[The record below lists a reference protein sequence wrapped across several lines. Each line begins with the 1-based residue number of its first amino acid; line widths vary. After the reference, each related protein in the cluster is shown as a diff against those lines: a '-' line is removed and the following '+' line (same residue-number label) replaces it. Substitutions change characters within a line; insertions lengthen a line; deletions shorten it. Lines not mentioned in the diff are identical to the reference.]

1 MADEQDRWL
10 DRETAELLLRG
21 ESLESVDPAVRDRAE
36 RLASTLAALSAPTPP
51 TSGELPGEAAALA
64 AFRTARATSTDAAD
78 ARSGARGRDTRGRG
92 LDAGLVRLGGRDN
105 DAGRPRRT
113 RPLKLGLAAALTA
126 GMVGGAGIAAATGVL
141 PTPFGDHRAPDPAA
155 SVSTAATPDRPPASP
170 SARTTAPHDE
180 AGAGHAPGAPDPTG
194 ERDRTSACRD
204 IRAGK
209 EHDALRKHGLRT
221 PPDAECEERGH
232 GGKADGDDGDKADG
246 KKGTAGES
254 KGGNGDR
261 GNGRTGQDGNN
272 GNGRTGQNG
281 NNGNEGN
288 KGSNGN
294 NGNRGNSEQAK
305 GNQGNSDKPKSN
317 NGNNGNNGNN
327 EKKSRGEGP
336 QGSGASG
343 AGGAA
348 DAHRSVPPHTPSDQH
363 GSPRGKKPSAKE

>member
-64 AFRTARATSTDAAD
+64 AFREARAASADAAG
-78 ARSGARGRDTRGRG
+78 AGSGVPGRDARGRG

-209 EHDALRKHGLRT
+209 EHDALRKHGPRT
-221 PPDAECEERGH
+221 PPDAECEKRGH

-246 KKGTAGES
+246 RKGTTGES
-254 KGGNGDR
+254 QGGNGNR
-261 GNGRTGQDGNN
+261 GNGQN
-272 GNGRTGQNG
+272 GQN
-281 NNGNEGN
+281 GN

-294 NGNRGNSEQAK
+294 NGNRGNSDKA
-305 GNQGNSDKPKSN
+305 NGNSDKA
-317 NGNNGNNGNN
+317 NGNNGNNGNT
-327 EKKSRGEGP
+327 EKKSRGKGP

-348 DAHRSVPPHTPSDQH
+348 DAHRPVPPHTPSDQH